1 MATEPEDHNSNLAR
15 LAYSRISAAIVEGR
29 LDFGEPLS
37 EIELARALG
46 MSKSPVRNAIK
57 ELQVRG
63 LVEIVPQSGT
73 YVFSPSEQQIV
84 ELSEFRTMLEEQA
97 LDLAMARNREA
108 LLAELGEIVEQM
120 QDLWAKNAAP
130 DMKKCDT
137 RFHFAFIRH
146 AGNNYLAGAYAD
158 VSLLV
163 EALRYRFMDTAHYRN
178 RAYEEHLQMLDL
190 LQKGQT
196 QRAVKLLRAHVERT
210 KEFQSRAGWSTGR
223 ASRRIYRARQ
233 YASILSGED

>member
-1 MATEPEDHNSNLAR
+1 MATEADDNNGNLAR

-84 ELSEFRTMLEEQA
+84 ELSEFRTVLEEQG
-97 LDLAMARNREA
+97 LELAMSRNRDA
-108 LLAELGEIVEQM
+108 LLAELREIVGEM
-120 QDLWAKNAAP
+120 QDLWGKNAAP
-130 DMKKCDT
+130 EMKKSDT
-137 RFHFAFIRH
+137 RFHLAFIRH
-146 AGNNYLAGAYAD
+146 AGNSYLADAYAD

-163 EALRYRFMDTAHYRN
+163 EALRYRFMDTAYYRN
-178 RAYEEHLQMLDL
+178 KAYEEHLQMLEL
-190 LQKGQT
+190 LEKGQT
-196 QRAVKLLRAHVERT
+196 QRAIKLLRSHVERT
-210 KEFQSRAGWSTGR
+210 KEFQSRASWSTGR

-233 YASILSGED
+233 YASILSGEE